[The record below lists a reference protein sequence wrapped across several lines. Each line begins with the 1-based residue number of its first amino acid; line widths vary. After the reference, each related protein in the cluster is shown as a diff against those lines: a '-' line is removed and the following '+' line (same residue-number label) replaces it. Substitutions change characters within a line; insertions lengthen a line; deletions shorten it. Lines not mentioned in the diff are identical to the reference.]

1 VNEAVLITG
10 ASTGI
15 GEATARRLAG
25 NGFRVFAGVRK
36 EADAGRLRSAGVA
49 PLTIDI
55 VDPGSIAVAA
65 SLVKDELGDR
75 GLAGLVNNAGATLP
89 GPVEF
94 ISLDELRQQFEV
106 NTFGHVAVTQAFMPM
121 LRQATGRIVFVGSVG
136 GRTALPFIG
145 PYAGSKAAIA
155 SMAVALRQELA
166 PWGIQVSVVEPGTVV
181 TPIWDKGDES
191 VKRAV
196 ESLPPEGQ
204 ERYGRS
210 MEKANETVLK
220 LARRG
225 IKPDRVARVIESALT
240 SRRPRTRYLVGDAWV
255 QYLAS
260 RLLPD
265 RVFDRVV
272 ARQLGIP
279 RD

>member
-1 VNEAVLITG
+1 VNGAVVITG

-15 GEATARRLAG
+15 GEATARRLV
-25 NGFRVFAGVRK
+25 NKGFQVFAGVRK
-36 EADAGRLRSAGVA
+36 EADAERLRSAGATPV
-49 PLTIDI
+49 TID
-55 VDPGSIAVAA
+55 VTDERSIAAA
-65 SLVKDELGDR
+65 AEQVGEQLSG

-94 ISLDELRQQFEV
+94 VTLDELRRQFEI

-121 LRQATGRIVFVGSVG
+121 LRRATGRIVFVGSVG

-155 SMAVALRQELA
+155 SLAVSLRQELA
-166 PWGIQVSVVEPGTVV
+166 PWGMHVSVVEPGTVA

-196 ESLPPEGQ
+196 ESMPPEGR

-210 MEKANETVLK
+210 MEQGNETVLK

-225 IKPDRVARVIESALT
+225 VKPDRVARVIESALT
-240 SRRPRTRYLVGDAWV
+240 SRRPRTRYLVGDAWI
-255 QYLAS
+255 QYPLS

-265 RVFDRVV
+265 RLFDRLV
-272 ARQLGIP
+272 ARQLGI
-279 RD
+279 